1 MELAGSRTFGNAT
14 YVLSNRKAAQM
25 TSKASACP
33 SCGAEVTPGQ
43 EFCPECGAKLGEQPS
58 PPQPTQTPPP
68 LKQCPQCGAELEP
81 GSMFCTECGYPV
93 MAF

>member
-1 MELAGSRTFGNAT
+1 MEPDISRAFGNAP
-14 YVLSNRKAAQM
+14 YAFSDRKTAQM
-25 TSKASACP
+25 MSEASACP

-43 EFCPECGAKLGEQPS
+43 AFCPECGVDLSAEPS
-58 PPQPTQTPPP
+58 PSQPTQTPLP